1 MSPEPAQPLR
11 RALRQRAAWLGFAL
25 AVLLQLAVLYA
36 PSTPDGTVDLPGL
49 DKLVHAGVF
58 LLPALLGVLAGLG
71 PLRLGIVLAA
81 HAVLSE
87 LAQHLLLPQRSGD
100 VLDVLAD
107 LVGAAVGLALGLAL
121 RRLQSRRDHGSG
133 AN

>member
-1 MSPEPAQPLR
+1 MTPEPAQPLR

-36 PSTPDGTVDLPGL
+36 PSTPDGVPGIPGL

-71 PLRLGIVLAA
+71 PWRLGIVLAA
-81 HAVLSE
+81 HAVVSE
-87 LAQHLLLPQRSGD
+87 LVQHLLLPQRSGD

-107 LVGAAVGLALGLAL
+107 LAGVAAGLALGLVL
-121 RRLQSRRDHGSG
+121 HRLQSRRDRGG
-133 AN
+133 ADA